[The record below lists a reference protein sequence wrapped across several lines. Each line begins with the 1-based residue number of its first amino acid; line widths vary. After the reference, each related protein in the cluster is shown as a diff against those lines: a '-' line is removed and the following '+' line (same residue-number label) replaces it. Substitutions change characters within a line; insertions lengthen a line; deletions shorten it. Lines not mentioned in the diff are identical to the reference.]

1 MARNLIFGLLILII
15 IFLNP
20 WPAKAL
26 DGGIH
31 LLIATPQ
38 DKLAETMKTG
48 MGLGGKFIYTFDM
61 QPWFSIRGDLG
72 YLSYDSKQRIV
83 QLGGYP
89 VYETSRS
96 EGFRLT
102 FGPQLNLNGTST
114 KFYLSPQVGYHY
126 FQTVLSLPELAYYD
140 IYAMDTQDSYG
151 AFGWAVYGGFMF
163 DIGLGPWIDIGIGY
177 NYLLDGARKKVD
189 EKTIRSDGSDIT
201 VTLGVVFIRN

>member
-1 MARNLIFGLLILII
+1 MTRFLIFGLLIFVI

-20 WPAKAL
+20 LPATAL

-31 LLIATPQ
+31 LIIASPQ

-61 QPWFSIRGDLG
+61 QPWFSIRSDLG

-83 QLGGYP
+83 QVGGYP
-89 VYETSRS
+89 MYETSRS
-96 EGFRLT
+96 EGFRLSI
-102 FGPQLNLNGTST
+102 GPQLNLNNTAT

-140 IYAMDTQDSYG
+140 IYAVDTKDSYG

-177 NYLLDGARKKVD
+177 NYLFDGVRQKVD
-189 EKTIRSDGSDIT
+189 EKTVRSDGTDIT